1 MRVARFWPALG
12 PRLVSLM
19 LAASQ
24 IGPGQAA
31 AGHAFIISAA
41 EGYGVQ
47 DCLGEGGDCGRVVAD
62 AWCEAHGHSAA
73 ISFGR
78 AEDVTGAI
86 ALANAG
92 DKTQLPYV
100 VTCGE

>member
-1 MRVARFWPALG
+1 MRVARFWPAVIPL
-12 PRLVSLM
+12 L
-19 LAASQ
+19 LALPLAGS
-24 IGPGQAA
+24 PAGQGEAA

-41 EGYGVQ
+41 TGYGVE

-62 AWCEAHGHSAA
+62 AWCEAHGHGAA

-86 ALANAG
+86 AL
-92 DKTQLPYV
+92 TQNGVKPQTPFV
-100 VTCGE
+100 ITCGE

>member
-1 MRVARFWPALG
+1 MRVVKLWPVVL
-12 PRLVSLM
+12 PFLFSLP
-19 LAASQ
+19 LAAGVTGQ
-24 IGPGQAA
+24 GQAA
-31 AGHAFIISAA
+31 SGHAFIISAA

-62 AWCEAHGHSAA
+62 AWCEAHGHGSV

-86 ALANAG
+86 AVANSN
-92 DKTQLPYV
+92 DKSQTPYV
-100 VTCGE
+100 ITCGE